1 MSTNYFVHSYQRAD
15 QRWLLLVLFSSLG
28 IDKHKGTLQIGT
40 DADFIMLDN
49 DLNVINTYIAGECVF
64 QSDCI
69 KKQPNMIDAGF
80 VLPTKA
86 RPSHYSSYIYF

>member
-1 MSTNYFVHSYQRAD
+1 MNGEGDNVNECGGAGTLYNPF
-15 QRWLLLVLFSSLG
+15 
-28 IDKHKGTLQIGT
+28 KGTLQIGT

-69 KKQPNMIDAGF
+69 KK
-80 VLPTKA
+80 
-86 RPSHYSSYIYF
+86 